1 MELEQEVEHGVG
13 QSASEGVLEV
23 HFVALDHLVG
33 VFAAP
38 EQQHPDEVVLQH
50 GNHGV
55 SNVSLFLGQG
65 GIQVLLVALGQL
77 LDDDGR
83 VGDFLSIDLDEWQL
97 SLLGAQLQLVVDV
110 LQGGEERENREKLV
124 NDSSVVLKR

>member
-110 LQGGEERENREKLV
+110 LRGGKGWEKGK
-124 NDSSVVLKR
+124 S